1 MKKIILAVFLVV
13 VLIVAGIVAMF
24 TFGLCP
30 PPGPWPMPPW
40 CVVGSELDF
49 KNYQPDYIKYP
60 IATSFKPQVGIG
72 TMDIW
77 GNPHLFL
84 NLGEDTVRNYSSAI
98 KRIGETGSKIYLF
111 TDFINLG
118 IDTEIRTLDRKT
130 FPATYN
136 ISEAEL
142 KSVVATARA
151 NSQERV
157 IMLTNLSDTRDEIEG
172 FIGSANEAG
181 DIKEQLAGVA
191 FKEFTQ
197 NRTALTSKD
206 ALKTYDDQKWQAFL
220 ENLKIAIV
228 NQAKKAQVAGV
239 TDFIINP
246 GDVIIDYYYPG
257 NLSSYWQD
265 VRTEVKQV
273 FDGRVGFFGYPEMIS
288 KVDVGGYDFV
298 VVYFEVNGDATART
312 IFANT
317 EVELNSLKT
326 AWQKYF
332 AQGFWQ
338 KIKAEKVLLVAVP
351 SYTDVRTKGW
361 IEPGKMNEGLNP
373 DQKEQALVYEAMF
386 ETLAANPSVDDVISY
401 GYWWSANMFPR
412 SKPFRN
418 DLSHSIR
425 NKDTESV
432 FYHWANLNK

>member
-1 MKKIILAVFLVV
+1 MKKILLAIFLVA
-13 VLIVAGIVAMF
+13 VLIVAGVVAMF
-24 TFGLCP
+24 AFSLCP
-30 PPGPWPMPPW
+30 PSGPWPMPPW
-40 CVVGSELDF
+40 CVVGNELDF

-60 IATSFKPQVGIG
+60 AVASFKPQLGIG

-84 NLGEDTVRNYSSAI
+84 NLGEDTVRNYPSAI
-98 KRIGETGSKIYLF
+98 KRIGETGSKIYFF

-118 IDTEIRTLDRKT
+118 TDTEIRILDQKT

-136 ISEAEL
+136 ISEADL

-157 IMLTNLSDTRDEIEG
+157 MMLTNLSDTRDEIEG
-172 FIGSANEAG
+172 FIGSANAAG
-181 DIKEQLAGVA
+181 DIKEQLAGAA

-197 NRTALTSKD
+197 NKTALTSKD
-206 ALKTYDDQKWQAFL
+206 TLKTFNDQKWQEFL
-220 ENLKIAIV
+220 ANLKIAIV
-228 NQAKKAQVAGV
+228 SQAKKAQAAGV
-239 TDFIINP
+239 TDFVINP
-246 GDVIIDYYYPG
+246 GDVIIDFYYPG
-257 NLSSYWQD
+257 NLSGYWQD
-265 VRTEVKQV
+265 VRSEVKQV
-273 FDGRVGFFGYPEMIS
+273 FDGRVGFFGYPDIIT
-288 KVDVGGYDFV
+288 KTDVGGYDFV

-312 IFANT
+312 IFADT
-317 EVELNSLKT
+317 QVELNSLAT

-338 KIKAEKVLLVAVP
+338 KIKAEKVLLVTVP

-361 IEPGKMNEGLNP
+361 IEPGKMNTGLEPN
-373 DQKEQALVYEAMF
+373 QKEQALIYEALF
-386 ETLAANPSVDDVISY
+386 ENLAGSPTVDAVISY

-432 FYHWANLNK
+432 FYHWANLTK